1 MYTHPNKHIPPPI
14 CLHYTYITIHSYI
27 LTYANRSKKPLSL
40 SHTHTEYWGLYKIW
54 KNFQTP
60 STAHSVHLWI
70 QSTSVHCGSEPSS
83 YFGLVSPNSRTAV
96 HFSNTTVHY
105 SILLRFTF
113 ILHSNNSITYS
124 KYSTII
130 KKIVIILN
138 FI

>member
-1 MYTHPNKHIPPPI
+1 MYTHANKHIPPPI
-14 CLHYTYITIHSYI
+14 CLHHTYITIHYHT
-27 LTYANRSKKPLSL
+27 LTYANRRKKTLSL
-40 SHTHTEYWGLYKIW
+40 TYTEYWGLCKIW
-54 KNFQTP
+54 KNFQTH

-70 QSTSVHCGSEPSS
+70 QSTSVRCGSEPSS
-83 YFGLVSPNSRTAV
+83 YFGLVSPNSGTAV
-96 HFSNTTVHY
+96 RFSNTTVQY